1 MDIPVTLLL
10 ADGEPAPR
18 RSLRGLAGRLA
29 VPTIVID
36 ERVFLGFGG
45 HRDEIE
51 ALVRE

>member
-1 MDIPVTLLL
+1 VDVRDVGRNPEASAEVF
-10 ADGEPAPR
+10 
-18 RSLRGLAGRLA
+18 RLA

-51 ALVRE
+51 GLVRE